1 MDHGGVLEM
10 REAQRFVGRAREL
23 SVLDALLE
31 DDVAAPV
38 VFVSGPGGIGKSA
51 LLRAVGR
58 RAAAAGLPV
67 WRVDGRGQ
75 ETTQGQ
81 LAAALRSMREA
92 GRSLLLFDTYEQVP
106 VLGAL
111 LRRELDPCLAVG
123 ARVLIAGRRPPE
135 AAWLQDGWGEVVRSI
150 ELAPL
155 SDVDAGA
162 LCALRGCR
170 DAEAARRLTTWAGG
184 SPLALAVATDAFL
197 AGNLPDLDRL
207 DADGVLATTLLQ
219 RLAGDELN
227 GADRE
232 IIAVAAIARAVDAD
246 LLADVL
252 PGTDGDHAEMWL
264 RGLSFAE
271 PVGTRVTLHDRVRK
285 AVRGTLMA
293 QDPEHERVLRRR
305 IADHVY
311 GRAAA
316 GELRLLPD
324 LTELIQD
331 PQLRWGLAPPPISH
345 RGDGVRP
352 GDAERVAEA
361 LGLGDAP
368 WWPGI
373 RRWFDEAPR
382 QLLMVRDAEDRLAG
396 YGIWLDPAD
405 APDWAVQD
413 PILGAWLPDALS
425 HGPSGGVLMLR
436 DAADL
441 TAERDETGPSPVIA
455 TGNYATLLRCGLPT
469 VRWIY
474 ATVGQDDVAGQEF
487 MRAMGYD
494 RIPRLDVEDDGRSVA
509 CYFIDFG
516 PGGIVNRLRDV
527 VYAELGLPPAVAV
540 TAVRASLSPEAVR
553 QALRTFHD
561 PIALAASPLAPDGSV
576 DERAEAV
583 RGALREAV
591 AGAFGDSEAERL
603 QRAVVEH
610 GYLDARRGH
619 AHAML
624 ELNVSRSTYFRRLAE
639 ASDRVAAYVLAQRET
654 PNPPR

>member
-1 MDHGGVLEM
+1 MDHGGVLDR
-10 REAQRFVGRAREL
+10 RESQRFVGRAREL
-23 SVLDALLE
+23 ARLDELLE
-31 DDVAAPV
+31 DDVAFPV
-38 VFVSGPGGIGKSA
+38 VFVSGPGGIGKST

-58 RAAAAGLPV
+58 RAVARGLPV

-75 ETTQGQ
+75 ETTQEQ
-81 LAAALRSMREA
+81 LAVALEAMREA
-92 GRSLLLFDTYEQVP
+92 GPSLLLFDTYEQVP

-111 LRRELDPCLAVG
+111 LRRELEPCLAAG

-150 ELAPL
+150 ELRPL

-162 LCALRGCR
+162 LVERHGCQ
-170 DAEAARRLTTWAGG
+170 DEEAARRLTRWAAG
-184 SPLALAVATDAFL
+184 SPLALAVATDAL
-197 AGNLPDLDRL
+197 VAGNLPDLDRL
-207 DADGVLATTLLQ
+207 DADGFLATTLLQ
-219 RLAGDELN
+219 RLAGEELN

-252 PGTDGDHAEMWL
+252 PGTDGDHAETWL
-264 RGLSFAE
+264 RSLSFAE

-285 AVRGTLMA
+285 AVRGTLVA
-293 QDPEHERVLRRR
+293 QDPEHERLLRRR
-305 IADHVY
+305 IVDHVY

-345 RGDGVRP
+345 RGDAVRP

-361 LGLGDAP
+361 LDLGEAP

-382 QLLMVRDAEDRLAG
+382 QVLAVRDAEDRLAG
-396 YGIWLDPAD
+396 YGIWLDPAN
-405 APDWAVQD
+405 APEWAAED
-413 PILGAWLPDALS
+413 PIFGAWLPDALS
-425 HGPSGGVLMLR
+425 HGPNGGVLMLR

-441 TAERDETGPSPVIA
+441 DRGRDERGPSAVIA
-455 TGNYATLLRCGLPT
+455 TGNYATLMRCGLPT
-469 VRWIY
+469 VRWLY
-474 ATVGQDDVAGQEF
+474 ATVAQDDVAGQEF
-487 MRAMGYD
+487 LTAFGYE
-494 RIPRLDVEDDGRSVA
+494 RVTRLDVDDHGRPVA
-509 CYFIDFG
+509 CYFLDFG

-527 VYAELGLPPAVAV
+527 VYAELGLPPAAAAER
-540 TAVRASLSPEAVR
+540 TSLSPDAVR

-561 PIALAASPLAPDGSV
+561 PVALAASPLAPPGSV
-576 DERAEAV
+576 DDRAEAV
-583 RGALREAV
+583 RATLREAV
-591 AGAFGDSEAERL
+591 AGAFGDSAAERL

-610 GYLDARRGH
+610 GYLDAHDGH
-619 AHAML
+619 ARAML

-639 ASDRVAAYVLAQRET
+639 ASDRVAAYVLAQRGI
-654 PNPPR
+654 PNTQR